1 MLRVQSDASTTATTT
16 ADSLR
21 SARVFVS
28 PPARESSQSA
38 ETSSTAT
45 NAAVAKQAERA
56 PTADELSRAV
66 SQINEAIKLR
76 DSRIQFEIESD
87 ISTVVTKIVDG
98 STGEVLRQI
107 PSEEVLR
114 IARALATDKS
124 DSVSLVTAKA

>member
-16 ADSLR
+16 ADTLR
-21 SARVFVS
+21 ASRS
-28 PPARESSQSA
+28 YTPPVNREATSQ
-38 ETSSTAT
+38 
-45 NAAVAKQAERA
+45 QAEATAAASPSRQAARA
-56 PTADELSRAV
+56 PTADELNRAV
-66 SQINEAIKLR
+66 SQINDAIKMR

-114 IARALATDKS
+114 IARALETDKT
-124 DSVSLVTAKA
+124 DAVNLVSAKA

>member
-21 SARVFVS
+21 SSRVFVS
-28 PPARESSQSA
+28 PPARESGQSA
-38 ETSSTAT
+38 ETSSTTT
-45 NAAVAKQAERA
+45 NAAAAKQAERA